1 MMWCVWKERKERN
14 SRCFEDNE
22 CSMPD
27 RQCGETNI
35 FFNFGF
41 T

>member
-1 MMWCVWKERKERN
+1 MMWRVWKERKERN
-14 SRCFEDNE
+14 SRCFEDDE
-22 CSMPD
+22 RSMSD